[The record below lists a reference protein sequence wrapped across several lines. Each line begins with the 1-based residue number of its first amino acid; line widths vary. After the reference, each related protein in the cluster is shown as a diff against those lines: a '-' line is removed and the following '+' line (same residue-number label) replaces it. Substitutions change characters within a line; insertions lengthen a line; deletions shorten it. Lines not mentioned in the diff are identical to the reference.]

1 MNKQS
6 NVEEIFYIP
15 ADKIKTYLKLG
26 KSLVQFVRWDR
37 FFGRPTFDW
46 IKLEA
51 AGNLYKASLI
61 RSLDEGDR
69 IFTDVLSFHTLNE
82 EKDEFDELE
91 NPFLIGDWEA
101 AWNWMQQY
109 DADPD
114 RFMKPEDLSK
124 LYLEFKTRKR

>member
-6 NVEEIFYIP
+6 TVEDIFYIP

-26 KSLVQFVRWDR
+26 KSLAQFVKWDR

-46 IKLEA
+46 INLVA

-82 EKDEFDELE
+82 EKDEVDELE

-101 AWNWMQQY
+101 VWNWIQQY
-109 DADPD
+109 NADPD
-114 RFMKPEDLSK
+114 RFMKPESLSRV
-124 LYLEFKTRKR
+124 YQQFKNLRP